1 MEFKDLL
8 VVVDESSSGAQRI
21 DLAVQMASAFGAH
34 LTGLCVS
41 EAAEL
46 RPSILAQFPPEVLDM
61 LSSVGRE
68 NAARAKV
75 VWDARLHAADAGVS
89 TEWRAVEG
97 DTGEVASVH
106 ARYADLTVLGQVDP
120 DNPIGASDLPEQVIL
135 GSGRPVIV
143 VPYAGKFKRMGQRVM
158 VAWNASR
165 EATRAV
171 NDALPILE
179 RAASVRIVSVNPEDG
194 PSWGHGAIPGAD
206 ISLHLARHGVRVEAE
221 TINADDVRV
230 DDALLSRAFDV
241 GADLIVM
248 GAYGHSRLG
257 EFVLGGATRHILRQ
271 ITIPVL
277 MSH

>member
-8 VVVDESSSGAQRI
+8 VVVDESPSGAQRI
-21 DLAVQMASAFGAH
+21 DLALQMASAFGAH

-46 RPSILAQFPPEVLDM
+46 RPSVLAQFPAEVVDM
-61 LSSVGRE
+61 LARVGRE
-68 NAARAKV
+68 DAARVKG
-75 VWDARLHAADAGVS
+75 VWDARLRAAAAGVS
-89 TEWRAVEG
+89 TEWRAVAG
-97 DTGEVASVH
+97 DSGEVTSLH

-120 DNPIGASDLPEQVIL
+120 DNPIGPADLPEQVML

-143 VPYAGKFKRMGQRVM
+143 VPYAGTFKTVGQRVM
-158 VAWNASR
+158 VAWNATR

-179 RAASVRIVSVNPEDG
+179 RAASVRVVSVNPGAG
-194 PSWGHGAIPGAD
+194 PSRGHGEIPGAD
-206 ISLHLARHGVRVEAE
+206 IALHLARHGVRVEAE
-221 TINADDVRV
+221 TFNADDVRV

-248 GAYGHSRLG
+248 GAYGHSRIG
-257 EFVLGGATRHILRQ
+257 ELVLGGATRHILRQ

>member
-8 VVVDESSSGAQRI
+8 VVVDESPSGAQRI

-61 LSSVGRE
+61 LSRVGHE
-68 NAARAKV
+68 DAARVKV

-97 DTGEVASVH
+97 ETGEVASVH

-143 VPYAGKFKRMGQRVM
+143 VPYAGKFKRIGQRVM

>member
-8 VVVDESSSGAQRI
+8 VVVDESPSGAQRI
-21 DLAVQMASAFGAH
+21 DLAVQMATAFGAH

-46 RPSILAQFPPEVLDM
+46 RPSVLAQFPPEVLDM
-61 LSSVGRE
+61 LSRVGRE
-68 NAARAKV
+68 DAARVKV
-75 VWDARLHAADAGVS
+75 VWDARLRAADAGVS

-97 DTGEVASVH
+97 ETGEVASVH

-120 DNPIGASDLPEQVIL
+120 DNPIGAADLPERVML

-206 ISLHLARHGVRVEAE
+206 ISLHLARHGSA
-221 TINADDVRV
+221 
-230 DDALLSRAFDV
+230 SRRRPSMPTTCGWTTPCSPARSTS
-241 GADLIVM
+241 APT
-248 GAYGHSRLG
+248 S
-257 EFVLGGATRHILRQ
+257 
-271 ITIPVL
+271 
-277 MSH
+277 S

>member
-1 MEFKDLL
+1 MAYKDLL
-8 VVVDESSSGAQRI
+8 VVVDESPSAAQRV
-21 DLAVQMASAFGAH
+21 DLAVRMASDFGAH

-46 RPSILAQFPPEVLDM
+46 RPSVLAQFPPEVLDM
-61 LSSVGRE
+61 LSRVGRE
-68 NAARAKV
+68 DSDRIRKI
-75 VWDARLHAADAGVS
+75 WDARIHAAGTGVS

-97 DTGEVASVH
+97 DTGEMAAVH
-106 ARYADLTVLGQVDP
+106 ARYADLAILGQADP
-120 DNPIGASDLPEQVIL
+120 DDPAAPSDLPEQVIM
-135 GSGRPVIV
+135 GSGRPVIII
-143 VPYAGKFKRMGQRVM
+143 PYAGTFTSLGKKIM

-171 NDALPILE
+171 NDALPLLE
-179 RAASVRIVSVNPEDG
+179 RAESVRVISINPHDT

-206 ISLHLARHGVRVEAE
+206 ISLHLARHGVRAE
-221 TINADDVRV
+221 IESINAGDVRV
-230 DDALLSRAFDV
+230 DDALLSRAFDE

-248 GAYGHSRLG
+248 GGYGHSRLG

-271 ITIPVL
+271 ITIPIF

>member
-1 MEFKDLL
+1 L
-8 VVVDESSSGAQRI
+8 
-21 DLAVQMASAFGAH
+21 
-34 LTGLCVS
+34 
-41 EAAEL
+41 
-46 RPSILAQFPPEVLDM
+46 
-61 LSSVGRE
+61 
-68 NAARAKV
+68 KV
-75 VWDARLHAADAGVS
+75 VWDARLRAAATDVS

-97 DTGEVASVH
+97 DSAEVTSVH

-120 DNPIGASDLPEQVIL
+120 DHPTGASDLPEQVIL

-143 VPYAGKFKRMGQRVM
+143 VPYAGTFKTMGQHVM

-179 RAASVRIVSVNPEDG
+179 RAARVRVVSVNPEDG
-194 PSWGHGAIPGAD
+194 PPRGHGAVPGAD
-206 ISLHLARHGVRVEAE
+206 ISLHLARHGVRVETE
-221 TINADDVRV
+221 TVNADHVRV